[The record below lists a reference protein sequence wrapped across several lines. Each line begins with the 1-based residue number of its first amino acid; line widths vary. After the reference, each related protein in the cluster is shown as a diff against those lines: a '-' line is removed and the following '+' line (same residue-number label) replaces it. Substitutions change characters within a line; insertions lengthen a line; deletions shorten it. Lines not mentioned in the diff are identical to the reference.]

1 MFCFCVH
8 ITKQTVFVHKAV
20 VFNVF
25 NIWILFKIHQL
36 YYRVFFYHEVKCL
49 CLCFLVWLFCTVLL
63 FNIISHIHF
72 YMSTHLVCIC
82 FDFFFHF
89 VMWWRR
95 SFCYFYSDFLL
106 LKNHFSFVMFL
117 VTLFD
122 TWLTLPPSLRAVS
135 MTTHL
140 QLDCHTILQK
150 SNWVS
155 LENGPVNR

>member
-1 MFCFCVH
+1 MIILTCTLSMQRYKFSFVLFKLDPQINVFCFCVH
-8 ITKQTVFVHKAV
+8 NTKQTVFVHKAV

-82 FDFFFHF
+82 FDFFF
-89 VMWWRR
+89 
-95 SFCYFYSDFLL
+95 SFCHVVETFFLL
-106 LKNHFSFVMFL
+106 LLFRFFVVEKSFFFCNVL
-117 VTLFD
+117 GN
-122 TWLTLPPSLRAVS
+122 
-135 MTTHL
+135 
-140 QLDCHTILQK
+140 II
-150 SNWVS
+150 
-155 LENGPVNR
+155 

>member
-8 ITKQTVFVHKAV
+8 NTKQTVFVHIAV

-82 FDFFFHF
+82 FDFFF
-89 VMWWRR
+89 
-95 SFCYFYSDFLL
+95 SFCHVVETFFLL
-106 LKNHFSFVMFL
+106 LLFRFFVVEKSFFFCNVLGNIIWHM
-117 VTLFD
+117 TY
-122 TWLTLPPSLRAVS
+122 LTPLS
-135 MTTHL
+135 
-140 QLDCHTILQK
+140 QGC
-150 SNWVS
+150 
-155 LENGPVNR
+155 

>member
-1 MFCFCVH
+1 MIILTCTLSMQRYKFSFVLFKLDPQINVFCFCVH
-8 ITKQTVFVHKAV
+8 NTKQTVFVHIAV

-82 FDFFFHF
+82 FDFFF
-89 VMWWRR
+89 
-95 SFCYFYSDFLL
+95 SFCHVVETFFLL
-106 LKNHFSFVMFL
+106 LLFRFFVVEKSFFFCNVL
-117 VTLFD
+117 GN
-122 TWLTLPPSLRAVS
+122 
-135 MTTHL
+135 
-140 QLDCHTILQK
+140 II
-150 SNWVS
+150 
-155 LENGPVNR
+155 